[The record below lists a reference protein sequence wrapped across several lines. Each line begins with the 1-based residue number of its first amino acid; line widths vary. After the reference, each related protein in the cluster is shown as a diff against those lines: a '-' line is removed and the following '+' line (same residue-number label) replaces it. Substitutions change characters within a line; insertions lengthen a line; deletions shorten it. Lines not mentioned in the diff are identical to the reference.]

1 MIIRQGDPEPFLRN
15 IFTLDTCAPIV
26 GCQVL
31 SSDKESVMLEV
42 QIHSKFYC
50 CINHF

>member
-1 MIIRQGDPEPFLRN
+1 MVIRQGETEPFLRN

-31 SSDKESVMLEV
+31 SYQTEKEMLQV
-42 QIHSKFYC
+42 KIILK
-50 CINHF
+50 I